1 MEIHIHSLAEGFEGR
16 EGLDWV
22 PSMHS
27 FTPGA
32 VSPPVSVPPRPALS
46 VPPQPRLRLF
56 GSPVRSLKTLWAWP
70 LILSLMVVVGVM
82 FWLRSQ
88 EQASLTSQREEMI
101 SDALSLEAQIN
112 GRLDGELAQLRM
124 LGDII
129 DAGRLRPEVFA
140 SHPVVLD
147 GLRRFWVSVTWLG
160 PDGRIQAHQPEDVAA
175 VGDTRRQL
183 SDDGGLTGHLSVT
196 LHSAS
201 DHPGGLLV
209 ARFSAAA
216 LLRQKVPWWLAS
228 KYDIR
233 LVDQSDDVIA
243 ATVESPRDETLA
255 WYRVSLGSSL
265 PGVWLELTSHERV
278 APWWRTLPVALM
290 LGFLGLIAG
299 ASFMLRKQMRSVSR
313 AEEAWRTEAAWRT
326 AMEDS
331 LAVGIRARDLDGR
344 LVYVNKTMADMVG
357 YQPEDLVG
365 LLPPMPYWVPD
376 ELDQSMR
383 RHLRNMAGQAP
394 RGGYESRWQH
404 RDGRIVEVMVYEA
417 PLVDAQGVQIG
428 WMASIVDIT
437 ERKHLEERER
447 RQMEAVAHQA
457 RLTMLGEVA
466 STLAHELNQPLSAIT
481 SYNTGL
487 LNALSGRPE
496 VPEPV
501 LKALQRQGEQA
512 GQAARIVK
520 RIREFLTR
528 REPQREP
535 CAIDEVV
542 ASGLSLLRREISR
555 LGVEVHNDVPCG
567 LPQVVADPV
576 LIEQVVA
583 NLVRNACDA
592 MAHQDAPRR
601 IRIQAEAVHA
611 ATAGEGAPA
620 SSFVRVTVTDSGPG
634 LHGQTVTTLCTPFF
648 TTKSD
653 GMGMGLA
660 ICRSI
665 VELHYGALDCVD
677 VPGGG
682 AAFSFSLPL
691 VPPASEDED
700 HVGDPTPQ
708 EIDA

>member
-1 MEIHIHSLAEGFEGR
+1 MAEP
-16 EGLDWV
+16 LHQ
-22 PSMHS
+22 PASTAS
-27 FTPGA
+27 
-32 VSPPVSVPPRPALS
+32 SPVSVPPRPALA

-56 GSPVRSLKTLWAWP
+56 GSPVGAMPSLWAWP
-70 LILSLMVVVGVM
+70 LVLSLLVVGGVM
-82 FWLRSQ
+82 SWLRTQ
-88 EQASLTSQREEMI
+88 EAVESESLRAEMI

-112 GRLDGELAQLRM
+112 VRLDGEIAQLHG
-124 LGDII
+124 LA
-129 DAGRLRPEVFA
+129 DAIVDGQLKPAGFGA
-140 SHPVVLD
+140 HPLVLD

-160 PDGRIQAHQPEDVAA
+160 GDGRIRAHEPDDTLPAHAA
-175 VGDTRRQL
+175 TRRI
-183 SDDGGLTGHLSVT
+183 SDDAGLAGHLSVS
-196 LHSAS
+196 LPAQQSGNMA
-201 DHPGGLLV
+201 PMGMLV
-209 ARFSAAA
+209 ARFSAAD

-233 LVDQSDDVIA
+233 LVDDDDAVIA
-243 ATVESPRDETLA
+243 ATVDVPRGPQEA
-255 WYRVSLGSSL
+255 WYRVALGPSM
-265 PGVWLELTSHERV
+265 PGAWLELTARGSV
-278 APWWRTLPVALM
+278 TPWWRRLPMALM
-290 LGFLGLIAG
+290 LGFLSLITV
-299 ASFMLRKQMRSVSR
+299 ASVMLRKQMRSVSR

-357 YQPEDLVG
+357 HQPEELMG

-376 ELDQSMR
+376 ELEQSMR

-481 SYNTGL
+481 SYNAGL

-501 LKALQRQGEQA
+501 IKALQRQGEQA

-535 CAIDEVV
+535 CDISEVV
-542 ASGLSLLRREISR
+542 ASGLSLLRRDISR
-555 LGVEVHNDVPCG
+555 LGVEVRNEVPAG

-592 MAHQDAPRR
+592 MAHQETPRS
-601 IRIQAEAVHA
+601 IRIQAEIGHAV
-611 ATAGEGAPA
+611 TAVDDAPT
-620 SSFVRVTVTDSGPG
+620 SSFVRVTVSDSGPG
-634 LHGQTVTTLCTPFF
+634 LHGQTVTTLCAPFF

-665 VELHYGALDCVD
+665 VELHYGALDCID

-691 VPPASEDED
+691 VLPASPNTEPGHEAEPAGD
-700 HVGDPTPQ
+700 HLPQ
-708 EIDA
+708 ESLS

>member
-1 MEIHIHSLAEGFEGR
+1 M
-16 EGLDWV
+16 
-22 PSMHS
+22 
-27 FTPGA
+27 
-32 VSPPVSVPPRPALS
+32 
-46 VPPQPRLRLF
+46 
-56 GSPVRSLKTLWAWP
+56 
-70 LILSLMVVVGVM
+70 LSLLVVGGVM
-82 FWLRSQ
+82 FWLRLQ
-88 EQASLTSQREEMI
+88 EQASLTAQREEMI
-101 SDALSLEAQIN
+101 SDALSLEAQMT
-112 GRLDGELAQLRM
+112 GRLDGELAQLGV
-124 LGDII
+124 LADLI
-129 DAGRLRPEVFA
+129 DSRRLSPQAFDA
-140 SHPVVLD
+140 HPVVLD
-147 GLRRFWVSVTWLG
+147 GLRRFWVSVTWLS
-160 PDGRIQAHQPEDVAA
+160 DAGRIQAHQPEESDP

-183 SDDGGLTGHLSVT
+183 SNDGGLTGHLSVSLAGRT
-196 LHSAS
+196 
-201 DHPGGLLV
+201 DRPGGLLV

-216 LLRQKVPWWLAS
+216 LLREKVPWWLAS

-233 LVDQSDDVIA
+233 MVDDGDDVIA
-243 ATVESPRDETLA
+243 ATVEGPRDEAQA
-255 WYRVSLGSSL
+255 WYRVSLGPSL
-265 PGVWLELTSHERV
+265 PNAWLELASRERI

-290 LGFLGLIAG
+290 LGFLVLIAG
-299 ASFMLRKQMRSVSR
+299 ASTMLRKQMRSVSR

-344 LVYVNKTMADMVG
+344 LIYVNKTMADMVG
-357 YQPEDLVG
+357 RQPEELVG
-365 LLPPMPYWVPD
+365 LLPPMPYWLPD

-383 RHLRNMAGQAP
+383 RHLRNMAGEAP

-404 RDGRIVEVMVYEA
+404 RDGRVVDVMVYEA

-428 WMASIVDIT
+428 WMASIVNIT
-437 ERKHLEERER
+437 ERKQLEERER

-487 LNALSGRPE
+487 LNALSARTD

-535 CAIDEVV
+535 CDLHEVIT
-542 ASGLSLLRREISR
+542 SGVGLLKRDIARHE
-555 LGVEVHNDVPCG
+555 VEVSLELADD
-567 LPQVVADPV
+567 LPRVIADPV
-576 LIEQVVA
+576 LIEQVVV

-592 MAHQDAPRR
+592 MAGQEGPRR
-601 IRIQAEAVHA
+601 IRIHAEALGQ
-611 ATAGEGAPA
+611 ATLGP
-620 SSFVRVTVTDSGPG
+620 SVPLVVRVSVSDSGPG
-634 LHGQTVTTLCTPFF
+634 LNGQTVATLCAPFF

-665 VELHYGALDCVD
+665 LELHYGALDVSES
-677 VPGGG
+677 PSGG
-682 AAFSFSLPL
+682 AMFAFSLPTTDNDTDTENI
-691 VPPASEDED
+691 A
-700 HVGDPTPQ
+700 
-708 EIDA
+708 